1 MNGETNV
8 KTAREPKKGDAA
20 LRRKPVTRERVIETA
35 LQVMDREGLDAVTMR
50 RVGRELGVEA
60 MSLYNHVEDK
70 EDILDGIC
78 EHVMA
83 EFEFPEPGRDWEETV
98 RRGAR
103 AWRRLLRAHPEVV
116 RLFAQ
121 KRSPAQSP
129 DSMRPM
135 EFALRLF
142 KEAGLSDRDT
152 AQAFHAFGGYIQ
164 GFVMM
169 ELGSIA
175 GGTDEGHLKMHQ
187 ELAAKLPA
195 EFATLQAVSPYFA
208 ECMPDEQF
216 EFGLDLLIAGLFEKV
231 RRAEPD
237 ARSGQ
242 TTPSA
247 SQRGSPNEIRA

>member
-1 MNGETNV
+1 
-8 KTAREPKKGDAA
+8 
-20 LRRKPVTRERVIETA
+20 
-35 LQVMDREGLDAVTMR
+35 MR
-50 RVGRELGVEA
+50 RIGRELGVEA

-78 EHVMA
+78 ERVMA
-83 EFEFPEPGRDWEETV
+83 EFEFPETGQDWEETV

-103 AWRRLLRAHPEVV
+103 AWRRLLAQHPDVV
-116 RLFAQ
+116 RLFASERGPV
-121 KRSPAQSP
+121 RSPE
-129 DSMRPM
+129 SMRPM

-169 ELGSIA
+169 ELGSIS
-175 GGTDEGHLKMHQ
+175 GGTDESHMKMHQ

-195 EFATLQAVSPYFA
+195 EFATLQSVSPYFA
-208 ECMPDEQF
+208 DCTPDEQF

-231 RRAEPD
+231 RSAEPD
-237 ARSGQ
+237 S
-242 TTPSA
+242 
-247 SQRGSPNEIRA
+247 RAD